1 MRIASFIEEKK
12 GQASIEIL
20 IGVVIVIVIATLVGL
35 YLKKSIIKPQ
45 EQGAGLIDKVSEDVG
60 GE

>member
-1 MRIASFIEEKK
+1 MKSVSFIREVK

-35 YLKKSIIKPQ
+35 YLKKSLIKPQ
-45 EQGAGLIDKVSEDVG
+45 EQGASLIDKVSEDVG
-60 GE
+60 GK

>member
-1 MRIASFIEEKK
+1 MIKFLKDHR

-35 YLKKSIIKPQ
+35 FLKKSLIKPQ
-45 EQGAGLIDKVSEDVG
+45 EQGADLIDKVSGDIG
-60 GE
+60 GK

>member
-1 MRIASFIEEKK
+1 MIKFLKDHR

-35 YLKKSIIKPQ
+35 FLKKSLIKPQ
-45 EQGAGLIDKVSEDVG
+45 EQGADLIDKVSGDIWG
-60 GE
+60 K

>member
-1 MRIASFIEEKK
+1 MIKFLKDHR

-35 YLKKSIIKPQ
+35 FLKKSLIKPQ
-45 EQGAGLIDKVSEDVG
+45 EHGADLIDKVSGDIG
-60 GE
+60 GK

>member
-1 MRIASFIEEKK
+1 MIKFLKDVK

-35 YLKKSIIKPQ
+35 FLKKSLTKPQ
-45 EQGAGLIDKVSEDVG
+45 EQGADLIDKVSEDIG
-60 GE
+60 GK